1 MNIETRLRAR
11 IDALRSAL
19 LRVELAPRVPE
30 GVEQIALDAIDADD
44 AAIVRDA
51 LAERHLPNG
60 GAE

>member
-1 MNIETRLRAR
+1 MNTEARLRTR

-19 LRVELAPRVPE
+19 LRVELAPRVPA
-30 GVEQIALDAIDADD
+30 GVEHIAFAAIADDD

-51 LAERHLPNG
+51 LAERHLSNG